1 MEVLVMELTIPAYAK
16 TISDALK
23 SRHTRRMAPPS
34 MSTPAPA
41 PTQAPMP
48 TPAPLAAPRAVQPE
62 RRPLGRLFRRETPST
77 FHRCLAVHMHY
88 AQRASALD

>member
-1 MEVLVMELTIPAYAK
+1 MELTIPVYAK
-16 TISDALK
+16 TISETLK
-23 SRHTRRMAPPS
+23 AHRAER
-34 MSTPAPA
+34 PAATQTA
-41 PTQAPMP
+41 PTAP
-48 TPAPLAAPRAVQPE
+48 APRAVQPA

>member
-23 SRHTRRMAPPS
+23 ARHARRTAPTS
-34 MSTPAPA
+34 ISTPAPA
-41 PTQAPMP
+41 PMP
-48 TPAPLAAPRAVQPE
+48 LPAPAPLAAPRAVQPE

-77 FHRCLAVHMHY
+77 FQRCLAVHMHY